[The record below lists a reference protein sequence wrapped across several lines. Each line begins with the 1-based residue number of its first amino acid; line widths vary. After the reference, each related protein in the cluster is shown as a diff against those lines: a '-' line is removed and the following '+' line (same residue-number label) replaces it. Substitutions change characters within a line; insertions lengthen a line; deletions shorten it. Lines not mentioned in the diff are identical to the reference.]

1 MKITK
6 VIPIMLTVCC
16 LASCGSTQLDENIG
30 VDKNAMMNSSA
41 YEGAVS
47 YSSEAS
53 VTDSVG
59 VAGSGYTYIPNSSIM
74 DTNKKFIRRVRVNV
88 AIEDSE
94 MLQDTITY
102 MSTLAG
108 TYDGYVS
115 YSSAELDGGHDYG
128 TVIINVPKDK
138 VDELLLE
145 VQQND
150 SFSVTGVEDAFD
162 DVTTQYTDTESRL
175 HMKEVAR
182 DKYMAM
188 LEEATSME
196 DIINI
201 QRELNIIL
209 EDLEA
214 QQSQMNRLDNKVEFT
229 EITININS
237 KHNVTKVK
245 FSDRLIDGM
254 MNIIENLADPLIAGL
269 SVLIGGAIF
278 IMLSAPVI
286 YLAIRLVIFSIHTKI
301 SIKRHKKNMDDKE

>member
-6 VIPIMLTVCC
+6 VIPIVLAMCC
-16 LASCGSTQLDENIG
+16 LVSCGNTQLDENIG
-30 VDKNAMMNSSA
+30 VDRNAMMNSSS

-53 VTDSVG
+53 VTDSGG
-59 VAGSGYTYIPNSSIM
+59 VAGSGYTYTPNSSIM

-88 AIEDSE
+88 SIEDSE
-94 MLQDTITY
+94 MLQGTITY

-108 TYDGYVS
+108 AYDGYVS

-145 VQQND
+145 VQKND

-188 LEEATSME
+188 LEEAASME

-229 EITININS
+229 EITISINS
-237 KHNVTKVK
+237 KHNVTEVK
-245 FSDRLIDGM
+245 FSDRLIDGIT
-254 MNIIENLADPLIAGL
+254 NIIENLADPLIAGL

-278 IMLSAPVI
+278 LVLSAPVI
-286 YLAIRLVIFSIHTKI
+286 YLAIRLVMFSIHTKI
-301 SIKRHKKNMDDKE
+301 SIKRRKKNMDDKE

>member
-1 MKITK
+1 M
-6 VIPIMLTVCC
+6 
-16 LASCGSTQLDENIG
+16 
-30 VDKNAMMNSSA
+30 
-41 YEGAVS
+41 
-47 YSSEAS
+47 
-53 VTDSVG
+53 
-59 VAGSGYTYIPNSSIM
+59 
-74 DTNKKFIRRVRVNV
+74 
-88 AIEDSE
+88 
-94 MLQDTITY
+94 
-102 MSTLAG
+102 
-108 TYDGYVS
+108 
-115 YSSAELDGGHDYG
+115 
-128 TVIINVPKDK
+128 
-138 VDELLLE
+138 
-145 VQQND
+145 QQND

-188 LEEATSME
+188 LEEAASME

-245 FSDRLIDGM
+245 FSGRLIDGIT
-254 MNIIENLADPLIAGL
+254 NIIENLADPLIAGL

-278 IMLSAPVI
+278 IVLSAPVV
-286 YLAIRLVIFSIHTKI
+286 YLAIRLVMFSIHTKI
-301 SIKRHKKNMDDKE
+301 FIKRRKKNMDDKE

>member
-1 MKITK
+1 MKITR
-6 VIPIMLTVCC
+6 VVPIILVMCC
-16 LASCGSTQLDENIG
+16 LVSCGNTQLDENIG
-30 VDKNAMMNSSA
+30 IDRNVMTNSSS
-41 YEGAVS
+41 YEGAIN
-47 YSSEAS
+47 YSSEEG
-53 VTDSVG
+53 VTDSGG
-59 VAGSGYTYIPNSSIM
+59 VAGSGYTYIPDSSIM
-74 DTNKKFIRRVRVNV
+74 DTNKKFMRRVRVNV
-88 AIEDSE
+88 SIEDSE
-94 MLQDTITY
+94 ALQNTVTY

-138 VDELLLE
+138 VDDLLLE
-145 VQQND
+145 VQKND
-150 SFSVTGVEDAFD
+150 SFSVTGIEDAFD

-214 QQSQMNRLDNKVEFT
+214 QQSQMNRLDNKVKFT

-237 KHNVTKVK
+237 KHNVTKAE
-245 FSDRLIDGM
+245 FSDRLLVGVVF
-254 MNIIENLADPLIAGL
+254 L
-269 SVLIGGAIF
+269 V
-278 IMLSAPVI
+278 LSAPVI
-286 YLAIRLVIFSIHTKI
+286 YLAIRLVMFSIHIKI
-301 SIKRHKKNMDDKE
+301 SIKRRKRNMDDKE

>member
-6 VIPIMLTVCC
+6 VIPIILATCC
-16 LASCGSTQLDENIG
+16 LISCGNTQLDENIG
-30 VDKNAMMNSSA
+30 VDRNAMMNSSS

-53 VTDSVG
+53 VTNSGG
-59 VAGSGYTYIPNSSIM
+59 VAGSGYTYTPNSSIM

-88 AIEDSE
+88 SIEDSE
-94 MLQDTITY
+94 MLQGTITY

-145 VQQND
+145 VQKND

-188 LEEATSME
+188 LEEAASME

-229 EITININS
+229 EITISINS
-237 KHNVTKVK
+237 KHNVTEVK
-245 FSDRLIDGM
+245 FSDRLIDGIT
-254 MNIIENLADPLIAGL
+254 NIIENLADPLIAGL

-278 IMLSAPVI
+278 LVLSAPVI
-286 YLAIRLVIFSIHTKI
+286 YLAIRLVMFSIHTKI
-301 SIKRHKKNMDDKE
+301 SIKRRKKNMDDKE

>member
-1 MKITK
+1 MKITR
-6 VIPIMLTVCC
+6 VVPIILVMCC
-16 LASCGSTQLDENIG
+16 LVSCGNTQLDENIG
-30 VDKNAMMNSSA
+30 IDRNVMTNSSS
-41 YEGAVS
+41 YEGAIN
-47 YSSEAS
+47 YSSEEG
-53 VTDSVG
+53 VTDSGG
-59 VAGSGYTYIPNSSIM
+59 VAGSGYTYIPDSSIM

-88 AIEDSE
+88 SIEDSE
-94 MLQDTITY
+94 ALQNTVTY

-138 VDELLLE
+138 VDDLLLE
-145 VQQND
+145 VQKND
-150 SFSVTGVEDAFD
+150 SFSVTGIEDAFD

-214 QQSQMNRLDNKVEFT
+214 QQSQMNRLDNKVKFT

-237 KHNVTKVK
+237 KHNVTKAE
-245 FSDRLIDGM
+245 FSDRLLVGVVF
-254 MNIIENLADPLIAGL
+254 L
-269 SVLIGGAIF
+269 V
-278 IMLSAPVI
+278 LSAPVI
-286 YLAIRLVIFSIHTKI
+286 YLAIRLVMFSIHIKI
-301 SIKRHKKNMDDKE
+301 SIKRRKRNMDDKE

>member
-6 VIPIMLTVCC
+6 IITILLVVCC
-16 LASCGSTQLDENIG
+16 LVSCGSTQLDENIG
-30 VDKNAMMNSSA
+30 VDRNAMMNSSA
-41 YEGAVS
+41 YEGAIS
-47 YSSEAS
+47 YSSEAG
-53 VTDSVG
+53 VTDSGG
-59 VAGSGYTYIPNSSIM
+59 VAGSGYTYTPNSSIM
-74 DTNKKFIRRVRVNV
+74 DIDKKFIRRVRVNV
-88 AIEDSE
+88 SIEDSE
-94 MLQDTITY
+94 VLQSIITY

-115 YSSAELDGGHDYG
+115 YSSVELDGGHDYG

-188 LEEATSME
+188 LEEVTSME

-214 QQSQMNRLDNKVEFT
+214 QQFQMNRLDNKVEFT

-245 FSDRLIDGM
+245 FNDRLIDGM
-254 MNIIENLADPLIAGL
+254 MDIIENLADPLIAGL

-278 IMLSAPVI
+278 LVLSAPVI
-286 YLAIRLVIFSIHTKI
+286 YLAIRLVMFSIHTKI
-301 SIKRHKKNMDDKE
+301 SIKRRKRNIDDKE

>member
-102 MSTLAG
+102 VSTLAG

-162 DVTTQYTDTESRL
+162 DVTT
-175 HMKEVAR
+175 
-182 DKYMAM
+182 
-188 LEEATSME
+188 
-196 DIINI
+196 
-201 QRELNIIL
+201 
-209 EDLEA
+209 
-214 QQSQMNRLDNKVEFT
+214 
-229 EITININS
+229 
-237 KHNVTKVK
+237 
-245 FSDRLIDGM
+245 
-254 MNIIENLADPLIAGL
+254 
-269 SVLIGGAIF
+269 
-278 IMLSAPVI
+278 
-286 YLAIRLVIFSIHTKI
+286 
-301 SIKRHKKNMDDKE
+301 

>member
-6 VIPIMLTVCC
+6 IIPILFVVCC
-16 LASCGSTQLDENIG
+16 LVSCGSTQLDENIG
-30 VDKNAMMNSSA
+30 VDINAMMNSSS

-47 YSSEAS
+47 YSSEEG
-53 VTDSVG
+53 VTDSGG
-59 VAGSGYTYIPNSSIM
+59 VAGSGYTYTPNSSIV
-74 DTNKKFIRRVRVNV
+74 DTDKKFIRRVRVDV
-88 AIEDSE
+88 SIEDSE
-94 MLQDTITY
+94 VLQGTITY

-145 VQQND
+145 VQKND

-229 EITININS
+229 EIAISINS

-245 FSDRLIDGM
+245 FSDKLMNGI

-278 IMLSAPVI
+278 IVLSAPVI
-286 YLAIRLVIFSIHTKI
+286 YLAIRLVMFSIHTKMP
-301 SIKRHKKNMDDKE
+301 IKRRKRNMDDKE